1 MATRAGASPGLGA
14 APLRVQLL
22 LGLAAV
28 AALLLALLAPPSRA
42 AVPDASPSPGEQQR
56 VGRGR
61 ATLGVFDVLAQP
73 ALDAKSGPVSLA
85 LDSAAPRSSKLHGAT
100 RVARTPAGGPVMSLP
115 PAMPVAVSPAA
126 PASASA
132 AASASA
138 SAAASASA
146 SASASE
152 PAAASSAPA
161 PAPAAAAG
169 LGGSGLLVR
178 LVSAGRLLAPAAD
191 AGTAS
196 LPTYE
201 LAGGAPARFVLDVA
215 VAGRPPPT
223 GQSPGEFDLWRADVS
238 GRRPSSGRELVASV
252 PVVIARNAWGP
263 AGVAAASPDVY
274 SFELALPPDAGGT
287 YRLEV
292 HLQQQAFHEA
302 TFQSD
307 ACAVT
312 RDPLSLQATVMLVV
326 AAEPA
331 PAAAAGPAGGGG
343 LFRGWYEG
351 NLTADEPSYMW
362 HSAPAAPTLR
372 YFTPTEA
379 RSCLAD
385 KWLAFVGDSTMEE
398 VAISTV
404 LLTGTPFEED
414 WASADLASASCRS
427 LGFRPTRM
435 FDTDAVASALA
446 AVGARVTMH
455 WAAATDVCRDL
466 GGAKT
471 FEDPD
476 FVARFLAAHTPDRA
490 GGRTP
495 HVVFNTGLHD
505 LGRVSPRFTLDDF
518 RRQMRTAVLPALAS
532 VRAAMRIFKT
542 SNPKSGEYACR
553 GHGVQVNVG
562 EAAVQ
567 ALNRESLQLLAE
579 ARGGAALGDPPP
591 SPEAWRLLDEHALLL
606 PLHDESQ
613 VHQHHCSDVLIRPPR
628 SLERVHAGCLAS
640 AHALLSMLCPG

>member
-1 MATRAGASPGLGA
+1 MTA
-14 APLRVQLL
+14 AWSCRPLVA
-22 LGLAAV
+22 GLAA
-28 AALLLALLAPPSRA
+28 ASALLLALALLSLDSRA
-42 AVPDASPSPGEQQR
+42 AAPAAER
-56 VGRGR
+56 RGR
-61 ATLGVFDVLAQP
+61 ATLGVFDALAP
-73 ALDAKSGPVSLA
+73 FGIKSGPVSST
-85 LDSAAPRSSKLHGAT
+85 LDVAVRSSKLHGNSTAHG
-100 RVARTPAGGPVMSLP
+100 VARSPGGGAARSSSSASASATGPA
-115 PAMPVAVSPAA
+115 AMDSALVTASAAASAMATASAAASATASAAVSATAA
-126 PASASA
+126 AAVLASATATASA

-138 SAAASASA
+138 
-146 SASASE
+146 
-152 PAAASSAPA
+152 
-161 PAPAAAAG
+161 AAAAA
-169 LGGSGLLVR
+169 GLLVR
-178 LVSAGRLLAPAAD
+178 LVSAGRLLAPP
-191 AGTAS
+191 AGSGATS
-196 LPTYE
+196 PPTYE
-201 LAGGAPARFVLDVA
+201 LAAGAPARFVLDVA
-215 VAGRPPPT
+215 VAGRPPPA
-223 GQSPGEFDLWRADVS
+223 SPAEFDLWRVDVS

-252 PVVIARNAWGP
+252 PVVVERNAWGA
-263 AGVAAASPDVY
+263 AGVAAASADVY
-274 SFELALPPDAGGT
+274 AFELTLPPDAGGT

-302 TFQSD
+302 TFKSD

-331 PAAAAGPAGGGG
+331 PAAAAGPAGSGA

-351 NLTADEPSYMW
+351 NLTVDEPRYTW
-362 HSAPAAPTLR
+362 HSAAPTLR
-372 YFTPTEA
+372 YFSPAEA
-379 RSCLAD
+379 RACLAD

-404 LLTGTPFEED
+404 LLTGTLFEED

-435 FDTDAVASALA
+435 FDTDAVASALGP
-446 AVGARVTMH
+446 VGVRVTMH

-476 FVARFLAAHTPDRA
+476 FVARFLAAHAPDRA

-505 LGRVSPRFTLDDF
+505 LGRISPQFTLDDF

-553 GHGVQVNVG
+553 GHGVQINVG

-567 ALNRESLQLLAE
+567 AINRESLLLLAE
-579 ARGGAALGDPPP
+579 ARRGASLGDPPP
-591 SPEAWRLLDEHALLL
+591 SSSSEAWRVLDEHALLL

-613 VHQHHCSDVLIRPPR
+613 VHQHHCSNVLIRPPR
-628 SLERVHAGCLAS
+628 SLERVNAGCLAS
-640 AHALLSMLCPG
+640 AHALLNVLCPA